1 MGAGMEFRR
10 FAIYYTPAPGPL
22 ADFGAAWLGWDM
34 TTGAPCPHPHVAGL
48 PLPVDEITA
57 TPRKYGLHGTIKPP
71 FRLADGATAG
81 ALDAALAT
89 FCAARAPV
97 HLAGLELARL
107 GSFLALCPLGD
118 TDPLRALAADTVRS
132 FDGFRT
138 PPDPDE
144 IARRRAAGLS
154 PAQDALLLEWGYPY
168 VMEEFRFHITLS
180 GKLPRAQARQT
191 AEALAPVVA
200 PLLPAPFVIDGL
212 SLAGED
218 ATGMFHLVSRH
229 AFTG

>member
-1 MGAGMEFRR
+1 M
-10 FAIYYTPAPGPL
+10 
-22 ADFGAAWLGWDM
+22 AWLGHDHRR
-34 TTGAPCPHPHVAGL
+34 GAPASADCGAAPLGGRDHRHTPQIRTARHDETAIPAGGG
-48 PLPVDEITA
+48 A
-57 TPRKYGLHGTIKPP
+57 TP
-71 FRLADGATAG
+71 G
-81 ALDAALAT
+81 ALDVALAS

-107 GSFLALCPLGD
+107 GSFLALCPKGD
-118 TDPLRALAADTVRS
+118 TTPLKALAADTVRS
-132 FDGFRT
+132 FDSLRA
-138 PPDPDE
+138 PPDTDE
-144 IARRRAAGLS
+144 IARRRATGLS

-191 AEALAPVVA
+191 VEALAPVVA

-218 ATGMFHLVSRH
+218 AQGMFHLVSRH
-229 AFTG
+229 SFSG